1 MHTSRLARP
10 ASRSSPARRTSSPR
24 AWQRKCPPSAI
35 WWIEPASSQSRAQAA
50 TLRQNKKTHTLH
62 CHRVRSMSMI
72 ALRWLFAVC
81 TITLLPA
88 LGGNDAWSQQTAR
101 TIRLVVPYAP
111 GGAPDILARLV
122 GEEISR
128 AHGPT
133 VVIENRPGAGAVIGT
148 EGVARAAPDG
158 NTLLITAPAFVINT
172 HLHKVGYDPLT
183 SFEPVCHLVSVPG
196 LIVVNAGSPYRTLAD
211 LLNAARAKP
220 GEVTLASPGPGT
232 TFHIALEMLKR
243 AAKVDITYVPY
254 PATPPALNALL
265 GEHVTSAFSDY
276 ASLKE
281 QLKAGKVRALAAA
294 TRTRLEML
302 PEVPTVLE
310 AGVMDLEAETSFGVV
325 APAHTPKAVA
335 DELARWFGAALQAPE
350 VKPKLALQALTPSGK
365 CRADFAAHL
374 RKQYDDY
381 GRVIAEANIKV
392 E

>member
-1 MHTSRLARP
+1 M
-10 ASRSSPARRTSSPR
+10 
-24 AWQRKCPPSAI
+24 
-35 WWIEPASSQSRAQAA
+35 
-50 TLRQNKKTHTLH
+50 
-62 CHRVRSMSMI
+62 MI
-72 ALRWLFAVC
+72 TLRWLFAVC
-81 TITLLPA
+81 IVTLLPA
-88 LGGNDAWSQQTAR
+88 LGGDEAWSQQTAR
-101 TIRLVVPYAP
+101 TIRVVVPYAP
-111 GGAPDILARLV
+111 GGAPDILARLL
-122 GEEISR
+122 GEEITR

-148 EGVARAAPDG
+148 EAVARAAPDG
-158 NTLLITAPAFVINT
+158 NTLLITAPAFVINP

-196 LIVVNAGSPYRTLAD
+196 LIVVNAGSPSRTLAD
-211 LLNAARAKP
+211 LLDAARAKP

-265 GEHVTSAFSDY
+265 GGHVTSAFSDY

-294 TRTRLEML
+294 TRTRLEIL
-302 PEVPTVLE
+302 PEVPTVSE
-310 AGVMDLEAETSFGVV
+310 AGVMDLEAETWFGVV
-325 APAHTPKAVA
+325 APAHTPKPVA
-335 DELARWFGAALQAPE
+335 DELAGWFAAALQAPE
-350 VKPKLALQALTPSGK
+350 LKPKLALQALTPSGK